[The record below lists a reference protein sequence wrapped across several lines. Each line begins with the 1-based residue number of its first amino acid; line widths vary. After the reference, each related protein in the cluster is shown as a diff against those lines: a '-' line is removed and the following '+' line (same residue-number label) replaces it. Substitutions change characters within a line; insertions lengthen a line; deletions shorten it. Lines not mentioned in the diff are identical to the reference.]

1 MSKLRKI
8 LFPFSILYDGVT
20 SLRNKL
26 FETGILKSTKFD
38 IPIIVVGNL
47 SVGGTGKTPQIEYLI
62 RLLKEDHNIAV
73 LSRGYKRKT
82 KGFFLADESVT
93 VDQLGDEPF
102 QYYTKFNEVIVA
114 VCEDRVNGINRMK
127 KIQNPPK
134 IILLDDAFQHR
145 KVKSEFNI
153 LLTSYNDLYVD
164 DLILPAGNL
173 RESSRGAKRATIAVV
188 TKCPKDLSAVKR
200 QKIKERLKLK
210 EGQYLFFTTIN
221 YSNFIKGERGSLSL
235 EELKEYEILLVTG
248 IANPNPLI
256 EFLKS
261 KDLSIKHLKFSDHH
275 DFTQG
280 EIVEI
285 KTQFEKIPIKNK
297 IIITT
302 EKDYVR
308 LKNHLKINFLEIE
321 VAFLEDGEKF
331 DEMIKNYVG

>member
-38 IPIIVVGNL
+38 ISIIVVGNL

-82 KGFFLADESVT
+82 KGFLLADESVT
-93 VDQLGDEPF
+93 VTQLGDEPF
-102 QYYTKFNEVIVA
+102 QYYSKFNEIIVA
-114 VCEDRVNGINRMK
+114 VCEDRVNGINQLK
-127 KIQNPPK
+127 KIQNPPE

-145 KVKSEFNI
+145 KVNSEFNI
-153 LLTSYNDLYVD
+153 LLTPYNDLYVD

-173 RESSRGAKRATIAVV
+173 RESSRGAKRANIVVV

-200 QKIKERLKLK
+200 RKIKERLKLK

-221 YSNFIKGERGSLSL
+221 YSNQITSESGLLSL
-235 EELKEYEILLVTG
+235 EELKKYEILLVTG
-248 IANPNPLI
+248 IANPKPLV

-261 KDLSIKHLKFSDHH
+261 KDLNIKHLKFSDHH
-275 DFTQG
+275 DFSQG
-280 EIVEI
+280 EVVEI
-285 KTQFEKIPIKNK
+285 KSQFDKISIKDK
-297 IIITT
+297 VILTT

-308 LKNHLKINFLEIE
+308 LKNQLKINFLEIE
-321 VAFLEDGEKF
+321 VAFIKDGEEF
-331 DEMIKNYVG
+331 DEMIKNYVE